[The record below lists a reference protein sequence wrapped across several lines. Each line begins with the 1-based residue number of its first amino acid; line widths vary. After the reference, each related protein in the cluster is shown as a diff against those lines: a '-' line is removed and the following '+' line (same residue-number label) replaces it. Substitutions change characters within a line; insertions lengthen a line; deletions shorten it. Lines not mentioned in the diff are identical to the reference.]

1 MPYIVTTRVD
11 VHGDGLSV
19 DVVSRRAVATLEKAW
34 LAAESAERESDEV
47 AYFYRRAG
55 LPLGTRVLS
64 ADDPGRRGT
73 IVKRG
78 GQQWTTRDRA
88 PYVRWDGRIPAE
100 QVPWERL
107 LLTATELPRSAS
119 CWAAASRTGSRSAAR
134 TSGSPTGLLV
144 VPTPDSDVN
153 AHSARTVSPRR
164 LAESARA
171 SITEHGADRLA
182 AGLFSEHLVASID
195 EGEDV
200 IAELLA
206 HYDRG
211 VRP

>member
-1 MPYIVTTRVD
+1 MPLSDEDRDRLVD
-11 VHGDGLSV
+11 
-19 DVVSRRAVATLEKAW
+19 
-34 LAAESAERESDEV
+34 LAAEKCE
-47 AYFYRRAG
+47 
-55 LPLGTRVLS
+55 LLGCGFAHWFTLRG
-64 ADDPGRRGT
+64 ADIWLAHR
-73 IVKRG
+73 
-78 GQQWTTRDRA
+78 
-88 PYVRWDGRIPAE
+88 
-100 QVPWERL
+100 
-107 LLTATELPRSAS
+107 
-119 CWAAASRTGSRSAAR
+119 
-134 TSGSPTGLLV
+134 LLV

>member
-107 LLTATELPRSAS
+107 LLTATELR
-119 CWAAASRTGSRSAAR
+119 
-134 TSGSPTGLLV
+134 
-144 VPTPDSDVN
+144 
-153 AHSARTVSPRR
+153 
-164 LAESARA
+164 
-171 SITEHGADRLA
+171 ITESGGTVGPLPDGTVIEVGPCDVLALMGDETRWHSTEAEILA
-182 AGLFSEHLVASID
+182 AFNA
-195 EGEDV
+195 
-200 IAELLA
+200 
-206 HYDRG
+206 RG
-211 VRP
+211 VS